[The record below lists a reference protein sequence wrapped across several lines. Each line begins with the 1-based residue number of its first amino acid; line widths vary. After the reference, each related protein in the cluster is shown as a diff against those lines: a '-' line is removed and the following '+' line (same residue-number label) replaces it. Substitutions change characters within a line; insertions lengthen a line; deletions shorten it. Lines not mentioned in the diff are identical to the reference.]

1 MRRTDVYG
9 EEPEIGCLPR
19 REKPESDNLRARIRP
34 KRGKLPEVL
43 CTLVLK
49 GKSAELRDWES
60 RAGEGWGWRW
70 LLVEEFGSGRAEEVG
85 LNLVKC
91 RKDVKMLK

>member
-1 MRRTDVYG
+1 MRQTDVYG
-9 EEPEIGCLPR
+9 EEPEIGCLSR

-34 KRGKLPEVL
+34 ERGKLPEVL

-49 GKSAELRDWES
+49 GKSAELRNWGTGT
-60 RAGEGWGWRW
+60 GEGWAGESYWSRI
-70 LLVEEFGSGRAEEVG
+70 SGTRYAEEGG

-91 RKDVKMLK
+91 CKGGKMLK